1 MYSAPV
7 DQTVFQTVVFA
18 IFCWFVYTFLYK
30 PVVYGHEPCVFTT
43 EDVMRIISTGFTEFY
58 AEREQANRSIS
69 AFSLD
74 VCNSILSLQEKIT
87 SVQRIVEPIPRK
99 SSFDELDIATTLA
112 GLKYSHVEAETTETD
127 CEKEKEKEKEN
138 LAVGMQREKRDRKCK
153 TK

>member
-58 AEREQANRSIS
+58 AEREQANLSMN

-74 VCNSILSLQEKIT
+74 VCNSILSMEEKLT
-87 SVQRIVEPIPRK
+87 AVQRIARK

-112 GLKYSHVEAETTETD
+112 GLKYSHVEAETD
-127 CEKEKEKEKEN
+127 CEKEKENEN

>member
-58 AEREQANRSIS
+58 AEREQANRSMN

-74 VCNSILSLQEKIT
+74 VCNSILSLQDKIT
-87 SVQRIVEPIPRK
+87 SVQPVPRK
-99 SSFDELDIATTLA
+99 PSFDELDIATTLA
-112 GLKYSHVEAETTETD
+112 GLKYSHVDVEAD
-127 CEKEKEKEKEN
+127 VDKSKDKV
-138 LAVGMQREKRDRKCK
+138 AVALREKRDRVCK
-153 TK
+153 QKNRFILD